1 MSKTNRRRQ
10 AAGLMLGLGLSATTA
25 RAQGLPDP
33 LPELS
38 PEPVAVAAPL
48 MPRPSVIEVPPTGVL
63 PSWRPD
69 PLDPVATERHSP
81 KFVAHKRRWWHW
93 RRYQGKLGGYPENY
107 EPRPLGSA
115 LHDHGRA
122 MVANGAAARLTLFR
136 YDFVDD
142 TVELNARGRD
152 QVFKLAAQ
160 LAASPF
166 PLIIERTPENPGLA
180 EARRASV
187 LAALASSPYPAPIER
202 VLVGQPM
209 SRGISGID
217 AQIIGANALDRTK
230 DFGPPIPIDSNGV
243 NSPSGVTS
251 R

>member
-1 MSKTNRRRQ
+1 MKKTTRRRR
-10 AAGLMLGLGLSATTA
+10 AAGLMLGLGLSAATA
-25 RAQGLPDP
+25 RAQNLPVPLLESSPDP
-33 LPELS
+33 AS
-38 PEPVAVAAPL
+38 IAGPL
-48 MPRPSVIEVPPTGVL
+48 MPRPSVIEVPPTGIL
-63 PSWRPD
+63 PTWLPG
-69 PLDPVATERHSP
+69 PIDPVATEHHRP
-81 KFVAHKRRWWHW
+81 GFVAHKRRSWHW

-115 LHDHGRA
+115 VRDHGRA

-136 YDFVDD
+136 YDFVDG

-152 QVFKLAAQ
+152 QVFQLAAQ
-160 LAASPF
+160 LAVSPF
-166 PLIIERTPENPGLA
+166 PLIIERVPENPGLA

-202 VLVGQPM
+202 VVVGLPI
-209 SRGISGID
+209 SRGLSGIE

-243 NSPSGVTS
+243 NSPSGVTT